1 LDLKAGSAHK
11 AFQPRLKTLDA
22 PGHRSNLENES
33 IKALDALQIIARK
46 KHAKSN

>member
-1 LDLKAGSAHK
+1 LDLKAGNAHK

-33 IKALDALQIIARK
+33 IKALDAMQIIARK
-46 KHAKSN
+46 TRQK